1 MTGAAPSVPSPEDSV
16 DHAAVDDAA
25 IDDAEIDHAAT
36 VGEGPDFPRRA
47 ETSGD
52 TSVDGLTAHLADIP
66 GLPIE
71 DHNRLYTGLHDGLLA
86 ELNADPP
93 KAHDAP

>member
-1 MTGAAPSVPSPEDSV
+1 MTGTDP
-16 DHAAVDDAA
+16 
-25 IDDAEIDHAAT
+25 
-36 VGEGPDFPRRA
+36 GFPLPA

-52 TSVDGLTAHLADIP
+52 TSVDELTAHLAGIP
-66 GLPIE
+66 DLPIG